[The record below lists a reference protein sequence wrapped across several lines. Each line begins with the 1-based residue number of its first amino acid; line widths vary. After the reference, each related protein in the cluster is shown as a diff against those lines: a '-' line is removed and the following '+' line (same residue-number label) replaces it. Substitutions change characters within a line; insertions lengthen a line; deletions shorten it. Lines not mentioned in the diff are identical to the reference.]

1 MMELWNMPIITTPYF
16 NSEITRNS
24 IITAKKNIIY
34 HLLAY
39 IAAKNDD
46 ELVQF
51 KVAVSFMLMED
62 ILRNRIRKEDK
73 TPAPLMRRRFKI
85 YALKHQKL
93 PNHFLTYIMQNINPM
108 NKMMEIITLRM
119 V

>member
-1 MMELWNMPIITTPYF
+1 MPIIITPYF

-24 IITAKKNIIY
+24 IITAKENIIY

-39 IAAKNDD
+39 IAAKNKE
-46 ELVQF
+46 ELAQF

-62 ILRNRIRKEDK
+62 ILRNRIRKED
-73 TPAPLMRRRFKI
+73 TS
-85 YALKHQKL
+85 
-93 PNHFLTYIMQNINPM
+93 
-108 NKMMEIITLRM
+108 NKKMLNFVLIERI